1 MSNLSTIG
9 SATYNLAKEVS
20 RILSPLIE
28 YSDFYIKNSSH
39 FTTKI
44 RNLQLKEKDLM
55 VSFDVKSL
63 LTQIPI
69 EDALVIIKERLESD
83 DSLEDRTTFSVQQIC
98 HLTEMCLKL
107 T

>member
-1 MSNLSTIG
+1 
-9 SATYNLAKEVS
+9 
-20 RILSPLIE
+20 
-28 YSDFYIKNSSH
+28 
-39 FTTKI
+39 
-44 RNLQLKEKDLM
+44 M

-63 LTQIPI
+63 FTQIPI